1 MSAKFKLQDARSNV
15 VAFRARYER
24 AQAAIQCEE
33 IKTVAICVHCGGWL
47 AEGESED
54 DCSSARVSRTL

>member
-1 MSAKFKLQDARSNV
+1 MSAKFKLQDARNNV
-15 VAFRARYER
+15 VAFRTRNRR
-24 AQAAIQCEE
+24 ALAAVQCEE
-33 IKTVAICVHCGGWL
+33 VKTAAICVHCGGWL